1 MGADAAILD
10 LLVRERDLVRYPS
23 SMSPYADLTEQH
35 AAAALEEF
43 LEERPAALRHLELAV
58 GDAVVLDH
66 SVKSLGPLWA
76 WVKERLRRGPSGH
89 QPSWSRLGLG
99 EHERLDEVSLQLLDG
114 LISYVIDIVTS
125 AVPEARWEVATDP
138 HPRFLH
144 QNQPMLKAGAWEQVP
159 ALTIGNLGRQVFSD
173 WPPAD
178 DRLASI
184 VGFWLTEVADPR

>member
-1 MGADAAILD
+1 MTS
-10 LLVRERDLVRYPS
+10 YP
-23 SMSPYADLTEQH
+23 DLTEQQ

-58 GDAVVLDH
+58 GDAVELDH
-66 SVKSLGPLWA
+66 SVESLGPLWV
-76 WVKERLRRGPSGH
+76 WVTERLRLGSSGQ

-99 EHERLDEVSLQLLDG
+99 DHERLDEVSLRLLDG
-114 LISYVIDIVTS
+114 LISYVIDIVSS
-125 AVPEARWEVATDP
+125 AVPGATWEVATDP
-138 HPRFLH
+138 HPQFLH
-144 QNQPMLKAGAWEQVP
+144 QNQPMLKAGAWEQTP

-184 VGFWLTEVADPR
+184 VGFWLTDSP

>member
-1 MGADAAILD
+1 MT
-10 LLVRERDLVRYPS
+10 
-23 SMSPYADLTEQH
+23 PYADLTEQQ

-58 GDAVVLDH
+58 GDAVELDR
-66 SVKSLGPLWA
+66 SVESLGPLWV
-76 WVKERLRRGPSGH
+76 WVKERLRLGPSGQ

-99 EHERLDEVSLQLLDG
+99 DHERLDEVSLQLLDG

-125 AVPEARWEVATDP
+125 VVPEAKWEVATDP

-159 ALTIGNLGRQVFSD
+159 ALTIGNLGRQVFGD

-184 VGFWLTEVADPR
+184 VGFWLTKVADTR